1 MIRKAEKK
9 DSLSIAEIYNEYV
22 KQGTST
28 MESKKT
34 VEAINQ
40 WISKYTDR
48 EGLYVLEDENQII
61 KGWGIIKKYSDRYG
75 YRFACET
82 SIYVDLKYRRQKIG
96 HQINKFLIKKA
107 KELNYKHMTV
117 KIFAINTASIDF
129 FSKYGYTIVGKQNK
143 IGFLNNNW
151 IDMVI
156 MEKNLD

>member
-9 DSLSIAEIYNEYV
+9 DSQSIARIYNEYV

-28 MESKKT
+28 MESEKNL
-34 VEAINQ
+34 EDIHQ
-40 WISKYTDR
+40 WIKNYTNR
-48 EGLYVLEDENQII
+48 EGLYVFESENKEV
-61 KGWGIIKKYSDRYG
+61 KGWGILKKYSDRHG

-82 SIYVDLKYRRQKIG
+82 SIYVDVNYRREKIG
-96 HQINKFLIKKA
+96 HQINKFLIEKA

-117 KIFAINTASIDF
+117 KIFALNTSSINF
-129 FSKYGYTIVGKQNK
+129 FTKYGYAIVGKQNR

-156 MEKNLD
+156 MEKLL